1 MDNVNRPIRK
11 DSIKRVF
18 LSMDDLNGILG
29 AVKYSYMPKEW
40 HSRDYAIFIYLW
52 LPAFFSPGFI
62 YLVYSSV
69 IFDAALSCGVFL
81 TSGILQKIIS
91 ITSIGYSGYNIAKE
105 NPLSIK

>member
-40 HSRDYAIFIYLW
+40 HSRDYAIIFIY
-52 LPAFFSPGFI
+52 G
-62 YLVYSSV
+62 YRHEKT
-69 IFDAALSCGVFL
+69 ALSEINLSDLNFETHNL
-81 TSGILQKIIS
+81 TIIDKRDKATGIS
-91 ITSIGYSGYNIAKE
+91 IK
-105 NPLSIK
+105 

>member
-40 HSRDYAIFIYLW
+40 HSRDYAILYL
-52 LPAFFSPGFI
+52 F
-62 YLVYSSV
+62 Y
-69 IFDAALSCGVFL
+69 
-81 TSGILQKIIS
+81 
-91 ITSIGYSGYNIAKE
+91 GYRHEKNC
-105 NPLSIK
+105 IKRN